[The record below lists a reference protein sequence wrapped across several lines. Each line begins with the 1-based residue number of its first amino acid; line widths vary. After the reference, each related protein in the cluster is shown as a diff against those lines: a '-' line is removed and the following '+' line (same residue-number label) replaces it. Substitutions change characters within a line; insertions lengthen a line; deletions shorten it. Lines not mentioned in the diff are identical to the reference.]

1 MTIFMIKK
9 ETEEEEI
16 DRRRI
21 IDRYVSTYSTINL
34 RGERERERERG
45 KKKSRF
51 NGYLEQQQHNLMLSF
66 WVSFQNHNFEL
77 SSSSL
82 ALA

>member
-1 MTIFMIKK
+1 M
-9 ETEEEEI
+9 I
-16 DRRRI
+16 DRIKDIVNRQQ
-21 IDRYVSTYSTINL
+21 NL
-34 RGERERERERG
+34 RGTRDGGREQ

>member
-1 MTIFMIKK
+1 MTTFMIKK

-21 IDRYVSTYSTINL
+21 IDKK
-34 RGERERERERG
+34 EREREREQ
-45 KKKSRF
+45 KKSRF

>member
-1 MTIFMIKK
+1 MTTFMIKK

-34 RGERERERERG
+34 RRERQRERG
-45 KKKSRF
+45 EKKSRF

>member
-1 MTIFMIKK
+1 MTTFMIEK

-34 RGERERERERG
+34 RGEREREE